1 MIFLRKSKKLLQKQ
15 KRTVDDFSCT
25 GSKRCYNDSIECEC
39 TTTKCHKPGV
49 IQMGNDKA
57 VYSVS
62 FVRKADNRRM
72 VPVVVI
78 GGPGGSAVGEISSYN
93 IFDSTESAR
102 SFIKAQKVI
111 AKQIGL
117 TNQYET
123 ILKNYELVSERTFV
137 TRGKI

>member
-1 MIFLRKSKKLLQKQ
+1 
-15 KRTVDDFSCT
+15 
-25 GSKRCYNDSIECEC
+25 
-39 TTTKCHKPGV
+39 
-49 IQMGNDKA
+49 MGNDKA